1 MKMALTIKNNIYYV
15 VFRDLRGKVNSRSLK
30 TKDYNQALI
39 YHDMFMDNLQIAR
52 QKRAVFADFPQFTA
66 KVNTFVENIENS
78 RQNRLK
84 LQNIIDIAKRKREL
98 SPKHVSSFN
107 LFVERVGKVYKYADE
122 ITPKIALE
130 YMEHFYNKGNG
141 KNYNNIKSCLNTV
154 FRCVLIE
161 ANLQQSPFAN
171 IINKRVDNVNT
182 HRNLTDVE
190 IDTLLSVLPLPM
202 QIMTMLSR
210 WTAQRLETCARMTPG
225 MFDCES
231 KVFVIEPSKTKRFN
245 KFVCVPIMP
254 ELEQFIKPI
263 LEKCKDKEK
272 PIIKQIT
279 DLKYPNY
286 YISDLFRQAL
296 IKCNIPI
303 NADNGKAG
311 FHSLRGSA
319 ITYFKNLGISSDDL
333 KLITGHT
340 TDRMEQIYDRSTRQI
355 SKFAKSFS

>member
-1 MKMALTIKNNIYYV
+1 
-15 VFRDLRGKVNSRSLK
+15 
-30 TKDYNQALI
+30 
-39 YHDMFMDNLQIAR
+39 
-52 QKRAVFADFPQFTA
+52 
-66 KVNTFVENIENS
+66 
-78 RQNRLK
+78 
-84 LQNIIDIAKRKREL
+84 
-98 SPKHVSSFN
+98 
-107 LFVERVGKVYKYADE
+107 
-122 ITPKIALE
+122 
-130 YMEHFYNKGNG
+130 
-141 KNYNNIKSCLNTV
+141 
-154 FRCVLIE
+154 
-161 ANLQQSPFAN
+161 
-171 IINKRVDNVNT
+171 VDNVNT
-182 HRNLTDVE
+182 HRNLTDDE
-190 IDTLLSVLPLPM
+190 INILLNVLPLPM
-202 QIMTMLSR
+202 QVMTMLSR
-210 WTAQRLETCARMTPG
+210 WTAQRLETCARMTPS

-263 LEKCKDKEK
+263 LGKCKNKEK

-319 ITYFKNLGISSDDL
+319 ITYFKNLGLPSDDL

-340 TDRMEQIYDRSTRQI
+340 TDRMEQIYDRSTKQI
-355 SKFAKSFS
+355 SKFAKSFSAKG